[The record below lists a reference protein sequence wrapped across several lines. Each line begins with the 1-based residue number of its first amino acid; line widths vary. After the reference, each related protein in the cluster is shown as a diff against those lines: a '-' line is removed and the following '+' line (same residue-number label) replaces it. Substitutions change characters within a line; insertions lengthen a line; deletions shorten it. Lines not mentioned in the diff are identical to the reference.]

1 MNVEIYFALQNYNK
15 KGEKPQYERR
25 IFATEL

>member
-15 KGEKPQYERR
+15 KSEKPQNKRR
-25 IFATEL
+25 FFATEL